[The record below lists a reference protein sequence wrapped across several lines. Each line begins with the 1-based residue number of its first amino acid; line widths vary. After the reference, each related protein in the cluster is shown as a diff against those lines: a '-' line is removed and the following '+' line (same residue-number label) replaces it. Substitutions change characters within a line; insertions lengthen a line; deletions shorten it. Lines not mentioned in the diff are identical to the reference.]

1 MNKKD
6 LNLLLPASA
15 LIVAIA
21 GFLISYKLL
30 MPPVADNLAKISAH
44 KSDIG
49 RAEEKLSSISTT
61 EKSLAELSDLVNN
74 LLIAVPDSVN
84 APDLITE
91 IETIAAQSQ
100 VALPSITPP
109 EDIDSG
115 AGASAGGVIGT
126 TSNGSSGLTVN
137 ISIAG
142 PFQNIY
148 NFISALETSIRFS
161 KITTL
166 TITSSQEGNLGASIA
181 FEVYKR
187 PSKAASSDKEANNES
202 E

>member
-6 LNLLLPASA
+6 SNLLLPAIT

-30 MPPVADNLAKISAH
+30 MPAIADNLAKISAYE
-44 KSDIG
+44 SDIG
-49 RAEEKLSSISTT
+49 RAQEKLDSISTT
-61 EKSLAELSDLVNN
+61 EKSITKISDLVNN

-91 IETIAAQSQ
+91 IETIAAQNQ
-100 VALPSITPP
+100 VVLPSITPP
-109 EDIDSG
+109 EDTDSG
-115 AGASAGGVIGT
+115 SNTSAS
-126 TSNGSSGLTVN
+126 GSSGLTVN
-137 ISIAG
+137 ISISG

-148 NFISALETSIRFS
+148 NFISALESSIRFS

-166 TITSSQEGNLGASIA
+166 TITSSEEGNLGASIA

-187 PSKAASSDKEANNES
+187 PSASSSNKEANNE
-202 E
+202 

>member
-1 MNKKD
+1 VNKKD
-6 LNLLLPASA
+6 SNLLLPAIT

-30 MPPVADNLAKISAH
+30 MPAIADNLAKISAYE
-44 KSDIG
+44 SDIG
-49 RAEEKLSSISTT
+49 RAQEKLDSISTT
-61 EKSLAELSDLVNN
+61 EKSITKISDLVNN

-91 IETIAAQSQ
+91 IETIAAQNQ
-100 VALPSITPP
+100 VVLPSITPP
-109 EDIDSG
+109 EDTDSG
-115 AGASAGGVIGT
+115 SNTSAS
-126 TSNGSSGLTVN
+126 GSSGLTVN
-137 ISIAG
+137 ISISG

-148 NFISALETSIRFS
+148 NFISALESSIRFS

-166 TITSSQEGNLGASIA
+166 TITSSEEGNLGASIA

-187 PSKAASSDKEANNES
+187 PSASSSNKEANNE
-202 E
+202 